1 MVGRATLF
9 DILGV
14 EPEATDE
21 EVERAWQGHF
31 LNADADHERVPQEVR
46 HAYQLLQD
54 SGRRVWYT
62 DMLRAAAI
70 GHPVTVRPHEILA
83 FQRMCELAFLKP
95 YPDRDLKD
103 AFLVRTHWQEPP
115 RWDEAAQRFVP
126 PPTVWQRLGKTLA
139 AVFLLQCFRGKSP
152 GQQLALTVLYLIV
165 VAPTAYA
172 AWYGINAFSDAR
184 ARNLESALRDL
195 STRCTEMSKAL
206 DQRVDSLSKRFA
218 DATGVPIVSC
228 ADAAFP
234 KEPEVESAL
243 FKNPTAKSAWDVAC
257 KSFPKDFDVQLQRT
271 TVAGVSQRISKHQF
285 LDKDVDQLEQTIAWL
300 GKAIGQLDE
309 VDPKID
315 HIRTMIASERFGRVS
330 GSSANEEKSNVSS
343 KSGG

>member
-95 YPDRDLKD
+95 YPDRDVKD

-126 PPTVWQRLGKTLA
+126 PPTVWERLRKA
-139 AVFLLQCFRGKSP
+139 AVAVFFLQCFRGKSP
-152 GQQLALTVLYLIV
+152 EQKLALAILYLVVIFSGGWAVRWGATAFAENAKIRSNEKIHALQARTANELAELEGLERKLLADFERSVGIALEAPAGQRPRIV
-165 VAPTAYA
+165 GDAILAHRSVSEAWA
-172 AWYGINAFSDAR
+172 AIHNSRIDPSRLA
-184 ARNLESALRDL
+184 
-195 STRCTEMSKAL
+195 
-206 DQRVDSLSKRFA
+206 
-218 DATGVPIVSC
+218 
-228 ADAAFP
+228 
-234 KEPEVESAL
+234 
-243 FKNPTAKSAWDVAC
+243 AC
-257 KSFPKDFDVQLQRT
+257 KDTLK
-271 TVAGVSQRISKHQF
+271 RISQCVAASTCAAT
-285 LDKDVDQLEQTIAWL
+285 DGA
-300 GKAIGQLDE
+300 QLDE
-309 VDPKID
+309 IQSWIRDQEKELRSQYGNMN
-315 HIRTMIASERFGRVS
+315 HIVEILDTQRTKQALDRSR
-330 GSSANEEKSNVSS
+330 
-343 KSGG
+343 GGTP